1 MLESLFSKIA
11 ALQAFLFDKHLQTAS
26 SVLNDYSLDI
36 ASKLSADNLRQK
48 QPPEVLDKKS
58 VLKNF
63 TKFTGKHLCQSIF
76 LIKLQACSCSMLLLL
91 IRDSSTGVF
100 L

>member
-1 MLESLFSKIA
+1 MLESLFYKVA

-63 TKFTGKHLCQSIF
+63 TKFTGKHLCQSLF
-76 LIKLQACSCSMLLLL
+76 
-91 IRDSSTGVF
+91 F
-100 L
+100 